1 MVKTMRCEAVV
12 HVFILFCLFHYNCC
26 YCCKLEKYLLS
37 IMQINNCYYF
47 LFSLKD
53 QRKNRKQNNSKNH
66 QCPECGKGF
75 STEQNLRLHSQYHT
89 GKFSYYCGQ
98 CRRGF
103 YKKSHYDEHMRK
115 HEGRG
120 YACEY
125 CPKLFKAPKSLRY
138 HLSEHTGKFTFTC
151 DTCGK

>member
-1 MVKTMRCEAVV
+1 
-12 HVFILFCLFHYNCC
+12 
-26 YCCKLEKYLLS
+26 
-37 IMQINNCYYF
+37 MQIYNCYYF

-53 QRKNRKQNNSKNH
+53 QRKHQKQNNSKNH

-103 YKKSHYDEHMRK
+103 YHKSHYDEHMRK

-125 CPKLFKAPKSLRY
+125 CPGCFRVLQVCGTICPNILGSSDSLVI
-138 HLSEHTGKFTFTC
+138 SVENNIISIVSISNI
-151 DTCGK
+151 